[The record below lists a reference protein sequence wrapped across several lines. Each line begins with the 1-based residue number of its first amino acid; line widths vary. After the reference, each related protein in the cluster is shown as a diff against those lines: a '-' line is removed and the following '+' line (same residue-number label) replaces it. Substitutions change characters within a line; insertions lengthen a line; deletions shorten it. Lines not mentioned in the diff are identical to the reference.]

1 MSTDSK
7 QPKVL
12 AYIAAIFAV
21 TLWGM
26 SYIWT
31 DKIIGQGVS
40 IFYFI
45 FVRIL
50 LAGVIL
56 FLFNTA
62 YGHIK
67 RIRKND
73 LPKFLL
79 LAFFEP
85 FIYFICETFGI
96 KLTGSPTI
104 SAVVIATIP
113 IFSTG
118 AGVLF
123 FKEKVTLLNIFGII
137 ISLSG
142 ILMVAAAKGAA
153 GEYYIGGII
162 LLLIAV
168 MSTVG
173 HSSMTKSLVGKY
185 PNQTIV
191 MYQFLIG
198 SMYLFPLFLLKGL
211 DGFNAEVY
219 FSPDVWNPLICL
231 TILCSSLAFSLW
243 VSSIKSLGIAK
254 SSIFSAMIPVAA
266 AIVAWLLG
274 HEIMTAR
281 QWSGIAISTV
291 GVILSQHT
299 VRK

>member
-153 GEYYIGGII
+153 GEYYIWGII

>member
-1 MSTDSK
+1 MPTNSK
-7 QPKVL
+7 QPKLL
-12 AYIAAIFAV
+12 AYIAAIVAI

-31 DKIIGQGVS
+31 DKIINQGVS

-62 YGHIK
+62 YGRIK
-67 RIRKND
+67 RIQRRD

-118 AGVLF
+118 AGILF
-123 FKEKVTLLNIFGII
+123 FKEKITPLNICGILV
-137 ISLSG
+137 SLAG
-142 ILMVAAAKGAA
+142 ILMVAVSKGAA
-153 GEYYIGGII
+153 G
-162 LLLIAV
+162 
-168 MSTVG
+168 
-173 HSSMTKSLVGKY
+173 
-185 PNQTIV
+185 
-191 MYQFLIG
+191 
-198 SMYLFPLFLLKGL
+198 
-211 DGFNAEVY
+211 
-219 FSPDVWNPLICL
+219 
-231 TILCSSLAFSLW
+231 
-243 VSSIKSLGIAK
+243 
-254 SSIFSAMIPVAA
+254 
-266 AIVAWLLG
+266 
-274 HEIMTAR
+274 
-281 QWSGIAISTV
+281 
-291 GVILSQHT
+291 
-299 VRK
+299 